1 MSEVIQAQVLDPYT
15 LPLYQRRL
23 IEASAGTGKTYTI
36 GLLYLRLL
44 LGLGGESAFHRPL
57 SVEEILVVTFTEAA
71 TDELRARIRQ
81 NIHQLRLA
89 CIRHQVE
96 NDNNAYQILLDQIP
110 NKTVA
115 AQWLLEAERQMD
127 EAAIYTIHGFC
138 QRMLATNAFE
148 SGVLFEQVLIQ
159 DEYELKKR
167 VCADFW
173 RRHCYPLSY
182 DVAYAVSEIWSGPE
196 QLLYEIQ
203 PYLQGECPEIQ
214 GIDFDVKKET
224 VEQRHQAVIE
234 AIDKVKALWRHH
246 CNEIAD
252 WITSSGVDKRSYSS
266 RFLPKWIDEITAWAA
281 LLETK
286 SYQLPDCLSRFSQAT
301 LHEKTTK
308 GAAPEHAL
316 FAEIELLCQQSLTLR
331 DVIIANAIPE
341 IRQGIENEKMRR
353 GELGFDDLL
362 TRLDKALQ
370 REGGEAL
377 ADAIRQRYPV
387 AMIDEFQD
395 TDPQQYRIFDTIYG
409 EHTESGLLFIGDPKQ
424 AIYAFRGADI
434 FTYIRARQQTDHHY
448 TLNTNWRS
456 APGMVSAVNKLFL
469 RSKTPFLFN
478 HIPFIE
484 VNSAEKNQHMEF
496 IYQQKTVAPLN
507 FWLAEGES
515 LSTANYEQLM
525 ASQCAMQ
532 IRDWLSAGDNQ
543 QAWLIEQDN
552 KRAVTSADIVV
563 LVRSRREA
571 LLIRDALDLLSIQ
584 SVFLSNRESV
594 FETNEAK
601 DLLWLLQAVVTPE
614 KERVL
619 RASLASALFGFN
631 AQQIDEL
638 NQNEQR
644 WNRYVEQFADYFV
657 LWQKRGVLP
666 MLRKVMIDHQ
676 IAENLLASQEGERR
690 LTDIMHI
697 GELLQETS
705 LQLDSEH
712 ALIRWLAQQISR
724 PDVQAESQQMR
735 LESDKNL
742 VQICTIHKS
751 KGLEYPI
758 VCLPFACNYQEQKG
772 ALYHDRDEFYAKLDI
787 FNQPDSVRLA
797 DEERL
802 AEDLRLLY
810 VALTRAKFCC
820 YVGVAPLVKGNKRKS
835 GLTDLHKNALGYLLQ
850 HGEEGNSELLH
861 QSINQL
867 LDDNI
872 KVITLGDISMHRYQS
887 PHTTDIALD
896 AAIFKRKINDNWRI
910 TSYSGLTAQH
920 SARGYLFDSADL
932 DALVQSIAPGLDT
945 DAKGEKTA
953 QHSDELSI
961 HHFPRGAVAGTFLH
975 SLLEE
980 LDFSQPIDESWMQ
993 EQLITQ
999 GFEEKWTPLLVAW
1012 METLFHTP
1020 LNTQGLCLA
1029 DIPKEHQ
1036 LDELQFYLPIEQEL
1050 SAAQLTALTRQYDPL
1065 SAQCPALNFQQ
1076 VQGMLKGFIDLVFCW
1091 EGKYYVVDY
1100 KSNWLGESSEDY
1112 TQEAMS
1118 NAMRDHRYDL
1128 QYQLYTLAL
1137 HRFLQQRL
1145 PNYDY
1150 QRHFGGIC
1158 YLFLR
1163 GIDADY
1169 PGNGVYTYLPEE
1181 KFVEALDALFK
1192 GEAIEVNG
1200 SKVKVM
1206 GENNSND

>member
-1 MSEVIQAQVLDPYT
+1 MSEVIQAQPLNPYT

-44 LGLGGESAFHRPL
+44 LGLGGESAFYRPL
-57 SVEEILVVTFTEAA
+57 NVEEILVVTFTDAA
-71 TDELRARIRQ
+71 TDELRARIRK
-81 NIHQLRLA
+81 NIHELRLA
-89 CIRHQVE
+89 CIRHDVE
-96 NDNNAYQILLDQIP
+96 SCNDTYHELLKQIP
-110 NKTVA
+110 NKELA

-138 QRMLATNAFE
+138 QRMLANNAFE

-182 DVAYAVSEIWSGPE
+182 DVANAVNQIWSGPE

-203 PYLQGECPEIQ
+203 PYLQGEMPEIE
-214 GIDFDVKKET
+214 GVALDSENESVKE
-224 VEQRHQAVIE
+224 RHQAVIE
-234 AIDKVKALWRHH
+234 AINKVKARWHAH
-246 CNEIAD
+246 QHEVEA
-252 WITSSGVDKRSYSS
+252 WITASGVDKRSYSS
-266 RFLPKWIDEITAWAA
+266 RFLPKWIEEITLWASTS
-281 LLETK
+281 ETK
-286 SYQLPDCLSRFSQAT
+286 SYQLPDCLVRFSQET
-301 LHEKTTK
+301 LNEKSTK
-308 GAAPEHAL
+308 GPAPEHIL
-316 FAEIELLCQQSLTLR
+316 FVEIERLTKQSLTLR
-331 DVIIANAIPE
+331 DVILVNAIPE

-353 GELGFDDLL
+353 GEMGFDDLL
-362 TRLDKALQ
+362 TRLDRALK

-377 ADAIRQRYPV
+377 AQAIRERYPV

-395 TDPQQYRIFDTIYG
+395 TDPQQYRIFDAIYG
-409 EHTESGLLFIGDPKQ
+409 EYENSGLLFIGDPKQ

-434 FTYIRARQQTDHHY
+434 FTYIQARKQTSHHY

-456 APGMVSAVNKLFL
+456 APGMVNAVNKLFM
-469 RSKTPFLFN
+469 RSNTPFLFE

-484 VNSAEKNQHMEF
+484 VSSAEKNQDMAFVYHDKPVSPF
-496 IYQQKTVAPLN
+496 N
-507 FWLAEGES
+507 FWLVEGES
-515 LSTANYEQLM
+515 VSTGNYEQIM
-525 ASQCAMQ
+525 AAQCAAQ
-532 IRDWLSAGDNQ
+532 IRDWLSAGDQQ
-543 QAWLIEQDN
+543 QAWLIEQN
-552 KRAVTSADIVV
+552 AKKTVTSADIMV

-571 LLIRDALDLLSIQ
+571 ILIRDALNLLSIQ

-619 RASLASALFGFN
+619 RASLASRLFGFS
-631 AQQIDEL
+631 AKQIDDL
-638 NQNEQR
+638 NRSEAH
-644 WNRYVEQFADYFV
+644 WNSYVEKFADYYV

-666 MLRKVMIDHQ
+666 MLRKIMMDNQ
-676 IAENLLASQEGERR
+676 IAENLLVSIDGERR

-712 ALIRWLAQQISR
+712 ALIRWLAQQISH
-724 PDVQAESQQMR
+724 PDAQSESQQMR
-735 LESDKNL
+735 LESDRNL
-742 VQICTIHKS
+742 VRICTIHKS

-772 ALYHDRDEFYAKLDI
+772 ALYHDRDKFYAKLDI
-787 FNQPDSVRLA
+787 FSRPESLRLA

-810 VALTRAKFCC
+810 VALTRSKFCC
-820 YVGVAPLVKGNKRKS
+820 YVGVAPLAKGNKRKS

-850 HGEEGNSELLH
+850 QGEEGNSELLH
-861 QSINQL
+861 QAIHAL

-872 KVITLGDISMHRYQS
+872 SVTTLDNISAHRYQ
-887 PHTTDIALD
+887 PQLAPETNLE
-896 AAIFKRKINDNWRI
+896 AAIFKRQIHDNWRI
-910 TSYSGLTAQH
+910 TSYSGLTYQH
-920 SARGYLFDSADL
+920 SNRHYHFDLGDIE
-932 DALVQSIAPGLDT
+932 ALVQSIAPGLDT
-945 DAKGEKTA
+945 DAKGEKR
-953 QHSDELSI
+953 QEEIDENSI

-975 SLLEE
+975 SLLEV
-980 LDFSQPIDESWMQ
+980 LDFSQPIDEQWMQ
-993 EQLITQ
+993 EQLSVQ
-999 GFEEKWTPLLVAW
+999 GFDEKWAPLLVTW

-1020 LNTQGLCLA
+1020 LNSQGLCLA
-1029 DIPKEHQ
+1029 DIPKSQQ
-1036 LDELQFYLPIEQEL
+1036 LDELQFYLPIEKEL
-1050 SAAQLTALTRQYDPL
+1050 SSAQLTQLISQFDPL
-1065 SAQCPALNFQQ
+1065 SRRCPALQFQQ
-1076 VQGMLKGFIDLVFCW
+1076 VEGMLKGFIDLVFSW

-1112 TQEAMS
+1112 TQEAMM
-1118 NAMRDHRYDL
+1118 NAMMDHRYDL

-1137 HRFLQQRL
+1137 HRFLQQRI
-1145 PNYDY
+1145 PDYDY
-1150 QRHFGGIC
+1150 KSHFGGIY

-1163 GIDADY
+1163 GIDKAH
-1169 PGNGVYTYLPEE
+1169 PGNGVYAYLPDEA
-1181 KFVEALDALFK
+1181 FVLALDSLFTGQSSK
-1192 GEAIEVNG
+1192 PDVVGE
-1200 SKVKVM
+1200 K
-1206 GENNSND
+1206 

>member
-1 MSEVIQAQVLDPYT
+1 MSEVIQAQPLNPYT

-44 LGLGGESAFHRPL
+44 LGLGGESAFYRPL
-57 SVEEILVVTFTEAA
+57 SVEEILVVTFTDAA
-71 TDELRARIRQ
+71 TDELRSRIRK
-81 NIHQLRLA
+81 NIHELRLA
-89 CIRHQVE
+89 CIRHDVE
-96 NDNNAYQILLDQIP
+96 SSDDTYLELLKQIP
-110 NKTVA
+110 NKELA

-138 QRMLATNAFE
+138 QRMLANNAFE

-182 DVAYAVSEIWSGPE
+182 DVAHAVSQIWSGPE

-203 PYLQGECPEIQ
+203 PYLQGEMPEIE
-214 GIDFDVKKET
+214 GVALDSENESVKE
-224 VEQRHQAVIE
+224 RHKAVIE
-234 AIDKVKALWRHH
+234 AINKVKARWNEHH
-246 CNEIAD
+246 HEIEA
-252 WITSSGVDKRSYSS
+252 WITASGVDKRSYSS
-266 RFLPKWIDEITAWAA
+266 RFLPKWIEEITLWAST
-281 LLETK
+281 LETK
-286 SYQLPDCLSRFSQAT
+286 SYQLPDCLVRFSQET
-301 LHEKTTK
+301 LNEKTTK
-308 GAAPEHAL
+308 GLAPEHIL
-316 FAEIELLCQQSLTLR
+316 FVEIEQLTKQSLTLR
-331 DVIIANAIPE
+331 DVILVNAIPE
-341 IRQGIENEKMRR
+341 IRQGIENEKVRR
-353 GELGFDDLL
+353 GEMGFDDLL
-362 TRLDKALQ
+362 TRLDRALK

-377 ADAIRQRYPV
+377 AQAIRERYPV

-395 TDPQQYRIFDTIYG
+395 TDPQQYRIFDAIYG
-409 EHTESGLLFIGDPKQ
+409 EYENSGLLFIGDPKQ

-434 FTYIRARQQTDHHY
+434 FTYIQARKQTSHHY

-456 APGMVSAVNKLFL
+456 APGMVNAVNSLFM
-469 RSKTPFLFN
+469 RSNAPFLFE

-484 VNSAEKNQHMEF
+484 VTSAEKNQDMAF
-496 IYQQKTVAPLN
+496 IYHDKPIPPFN

-515 LSTANYEQLM
+515 VSTGNYEQIM
-525 ASQCAMQ
+525 AAQCAAQ
-532 IRDWLSAGDNQ
+532 IRDWLSAGDQQ
-543 QAWLIEQDN
+543 QAWLIEQGT
-552 KRAVTSADIVV
+552 KKAVTSADIMV

-571 LLIRDALDLLSIQ
+571 ILIRDALNLLSIQ

-619 RASLASALFGFN
+619 RASLASRLFGFS
-631 AQQIDEL
+631 AKQIDDL
-638 NQNEQR
+638 NGSEPR
-644 WNRYVEQFADYFV
+644 WNSYVEKFADYYA

-666 MLRKVMIDHQ
+666 MLRKIMMDNQ
-676 IAENLLASQEGERR
+676 IAENLLASIDGERR
-690 LTDIMHI
+690 LTDIMHL

-712 ALIRWLAQQISR
+712 ALIRWLAQQISH
-724 PDVQAESQQMR
+724 PDAQSESQQMR
-735 LESDKNL
+735 LESDRNL
-742 VQICTIHKS
+742 VRICTIHKS

-772 ALYHDRDEFYAKLDI
+772 ALYHDREKFYAKLDI
-787 FNQPDSVRLA
+787 FSRPESLRLA

-810 VALTRAKFCC
+810 VALTRSKFSC

-850 HGEEGNSELLH
+850 QGEEGNSELLH
-861 QSINQL
+861 QSIHAL

-872 KVITLGDISMHRYQS
+872 SVTTLDNISAHRYQ
-887 PHTTDIALD
+887 PQLVTETKLE
-896 AAIFKRKINDNWRI
+896 AAIFKRQIHDNWRI
-910 TSYSGLTAQH
+910 TSYSGLTYQH
-920 SARGYLFDSADL
+920 SNRSYHFDLGDIE
-932 DALVQSIAPGLDT
+932 ALVQSIAPGLDT
-945 DAKGEKTA
+945 DAKGEK
-953 QHSDELSI
+953 QQGEIDENSI

-975 SLLEE
+975 SLLEV
-980 LDFSQPIDESWMQ
+980 LDFSQPIDELWIQ
-993 EQLITQ
+993 GQLTAQ
-999 GFEEKWTPLLVAW
+999 GFDEKWAPLLVTW

-1020 LNTQGLCLA
+1020 LNSQGLCLA
-1029 DIPKEHQ
+1029 DIPKSQQ
-1036 LDELQFYLPIEQEL
+1036 LDELQFYLPIEKEI
-1050 SAAQLTALTRQYDPL
+1050 SSAQLTQLISQFDPL
-1065 SAQCPALNFQQ
+1065 SKRCPALQFQQ
-1076 VQGMLKGFIDLVFCW
+1076 VEGMLKGFIDLVFSW

-1112 TQEAMS
+1112 TQEAMM
-1118 NAMRDHRYDL
+1118 NAMMDHRYDL

-1137 HRFLQQRL
+1137 HRFLQQRISD
-1145 PNYDY
+1145 YDY
-1150 QRHFGGIC
+1150 KSHFGGIY

-1163 GIDADY
+1163 GIDKAH
-1169 PGNGVYTYLPEE
+1169 PGNGVYAHLPDEA
-1181 KFVEALDALFK
+1181 FVLALDSLFTGK
-1192 GEAIEVNG
+1192 SSKPDVVGE
-1200 SKVKVM
+1200 K
-1206 GENNSND
+1206 

>member
-1 MSEVIQAQVLDPYT
+1 MSEVIQAQPLNPYT

-44 LGLGGESAFHRPL
+44 LGLGGESAFYRPL
-57 SVEEILVVTFTEAA
+57 SVEEILVVTFTDAA
-71 TDELRARIRQ
+71 TDELRARIRK
-81 NIHQLRLA
+81 NIHELRLA
-89 CIRHQVE
+89 CIRHDVE
-96 NDNNAYQILLDQIP
+96 SSADTYHELLKQIP
-110 NKTVA
+110 NKALA

-138 QRMLATNAFE
+138 QRMLANNAFE

-182 DVAYAVSEIWSGPE
+182 DVAHAVSQIWSGPE

-203 PYLQGECPEIQ
+203 PYLQGEMPEIE
-214 GIDFDVKKET
+214 GVALDSENESVKE
-224 VEQRHQAVIE
+224 RHQAVIE
-234 AIDKVKALWRHH
+234 AINKVKARWNEHH
-246 CNEIAD
+246 HEVET
-252 WITSSGVDKRSYSS
+252 WITASGVDKRSYSS
-266 RFLPKWIDEITAWAA
+266 RFLPKWIEEITLWAST
-281 LLETK
+281 LETK
-286 SYQLPDCLSRFSQAT
+286 SYQLPDCLVRFSQET
-301 LHEKTTK
+301 LNEKTNK
-308 GAAPEHAL
+308 GIAPEHIL
-316 FAEIELLCQQSLTLR
+316 FVEIEQLTKQNLTLR
-331 DVIIANAIPE
+331 DVILVNAIPE

-353 GELGFDDLL
+353 GEMGFDDLL
-362 TRLDKALQ
+362 TRLDSALK

-377 ADAIRQRYPV
+377 AQAIRERYPV

-395 TDPQQYRIFDTIYG
+395 TDPQQYRIFDAIYG
-409 EHTESGLLFIGDPKQ
+409 EYENSGLLFIGDPKQ

-434 FTYIRARQQTDHHY
+434 FTYIQARKQTSHHY

-456 APGMVSAVNKLFL
+456 APGMVNAVNKIFM
-469 RSKTPFLFN
+469 RSNAPFLFE

-484 VNSAEKNQHMEF
+484 VSSAEKNQDMAF
-496 IYQQKTVAPLN
+496 IYHDKPIPPFN

-515 LSTANYEQLM
+515 VSTGNYEQIM
-525 ASQCAMQ
+525 AAQCAAQ
-532 IRDWLSAGDNQ
+532 IRDWLSAGDQ
-543 QAWLIEQDN
+543 QHAWLIEQGT
-552 KRAVTSADIVV
+552 KKTVTSADIMV

-571 LLIRDALDLLSIQ
+571 ILIRDALNLLSIQ

-619 RASLASALFGFN
+619 RASLASRLFGFS
-631 AQQIDEL
+631 AKQIDDL
-638 NQNEQR
+638 NRSEPR
-644 WNRYVEQFADYFV
+644 WNSYVEKFADYYV

-666 MLRKVMIDHQ
+666 MLRKIMMDNQ
-676 IAENLLASQEGERR
+676 IAENLLASIDGERR
-690 LTDIMHI
+690 LTDIMHL

-712 ALIRWLAQQISR
+712 ALIRWLAQQISH
-724 PDVQAESQQMR
+724 PDAQSESQQMR
-735 LESDKNL
+735 LESDRNL
-742 VQICTIHKS
+742 VRICTIHKS

-772 ALYHDRDEFYAKLDI
+772 ALYHDREKFYAKLDI
-787 FNQPDSVRLA
+787 FSRPESLRLA

-810 VALTRAKFCC
+810 VALTRSKFSC

-850 HGEEGNSELLH
+850 QGEEGNSELLH
-861 QSINQL
+861 QSIHAL

-872 KVITLGDISMHRYQS
+872 SVITLDNISAHRYQ
-887 PHTTDIALD
+887 PQMVAETKLE
-896 AAIFKRKINDNWRI
+896 AAIFKRQIHDNWRI
-910 TSYSGLTAQH
+910 TSYSGLTYQH
-920 SARGYLFDSADL
+920 SNRSYHFDLGDIE
-932 DALVQSIAPGLDT
+932 ALVQSIAPGLDT
-945 DAKGEKTA
+945 DAKGEK
-953 QHSDELSI
+953 QQGEIDENSI

-975 SLLEE
+975 SLLEV
-980 LDFSQPIDESWMQ
+980 LDFSQPIDELWMQ
-993 EQLITQ
+993 EQLTAQ
-999 GFEEKWTPLLVAW
+999 GFDEKWAPLLVAW

-1020 LNTQGLCLA
+1020 LNSQGLCLA
-1029 DIPKEHQ
+1029 NIPKSQQ
-1036 LDELQFYLPIEQEL
+1036 LDELQFYLPIEKEI
-1050 SAAQLTALTRQYDPL
+1050 SSAQLTQLISQFDPL
-1065 SAQCPALNFQQ
+1065 SKRCPALQFQQ
-1076 VQGMLKGFIDLVFCW
+1076 VEGMLKGFIDLVFSW

-1112 TQEAMS
+1112 TQEAMM
-1118 NAMRDHRYDL
+1118 NAMMDHRYDL

-1137 HRFLQQRL
+1137 HRFLQQRISD
-1145 PNYDY
+1145 YDY
-1150 QRHFGGIC
+1150 KSHFGGIY

-1163 GIDADY
+1163 GIDKAH
-1169 PGNGVYTYLPEE
+1169 PGNGVYAHLPEE
-1181 KFVEALDALFK
+1181 AFVLALDSLFAGK
-1192 GEAIEVNG
+1192 SRKPDVVGE
-1200 SKVKVM
+1200 K
-1206 GENNSND
+1206 

>member
-1 MSEVIQAQVLDPYT
+1 MSEVIQAQPLNPYT

-44 LGLGGESAFHRPL
+44 LGLGGESAFYRPL
-57 SVEEILVVTFTEAA
+57 NVEEILVVTFTDAA
-71 TDELRARIRQ
+71 TDELRARIRK
-81 NIHQLRLA
+81 NIHELRLA
-89 CIRHQVE
+89 CIRHDVE
-96 NDNNAYQILLDQIP
+96 SCNDTYHELLKQIP
-110 NKTVA
+110 NKELA

-138 QRMLATNAFE
+138 QRMLANNAFE

-182 DVAYAVSEIWSGPE
+182 DVANAVSQIWSGPE

-203 PYLQGECPEIQ
+203 PYLQGEMPEIE
-214 GIDFDVKKET
+214 GVALDSENESVKE
-224 VEQRHQAVIE
+224 RHQAVIE
-234 AIDKVKALWRHH
+234 AINKVKARWHAH
-246 CNEIAD
+246 QHEVEA
-252 WITSSGVDKRSYSS
+252 WITASGVDKRSYSS
-266 RFLPKWIDEITAWAA
+266 RFLPKWIEEITLWASTS
-281 LLETK
+281 ETK
-286 SYQLPDCLSRFSQAT
+286 NYQLPDCLVRFSQET
-301 LHEKTTK
+301 LNEKSTK
-308 GAAPEHAL
+308 GPAPEHIL
-316 FAEIELLCQQSLTLR
+316 FVEIERLTKQSLTLR
-331 DVIIANAIPE
+331 DVILVNAITE

-353 GELGFDDLL
+353 GEMGFDDLL
-362 TRLDKALQ
+362 TRLDRALK

-377 ADAIRQRYPV
+377 AQTIRERYPV

-395 TDPQQYRIFDTIYG
+395 TDPQQYRIFDAIYG
-409 EHTESGLLFIGDPKQ
+409 EYENSGLLFIGDPKQ

-434 FTYIRARQQTDHHY
+434 FTYIQARKQTSHHY

-456 APGMVSAVNKLFL
+456 APGMVNAVNKLFM
-469 RSKTPFLFN
+469 RSNTPFLFE

-484 VNSAEKNQHMEF
+484 VSSAEKNQDMAFVYHDKPVSPF
-496 IYQQKTVAPLN
+496 N

-515 LSTANYEQLM
+515 VSTGNYEQIM
-525 ASQCAMQ
+525 AAQCAAQ
-532 IRDWLSAGDNQ
+532 IRDWLSAGDQQ
-543 QAWLIEQDN
+543 QAWLIEQN
-552 KRAVTSADIVV
+552 AKKTVTSADIMV

-571 LLIRDALDLLSIQ
+571 ILIRDALNLLSIQ

-619 RASLASALFGFN
+619 RASLASRLFGFS
-631 AQQIDEL
+631 AKQIDDL
-638 NQNEQR
+638 NRSEAH
-644 WNRYVEQFADYFV
+644 WNSYVEKFADYYV

-666 MLRKVMIDHQ
+666 MLRKIMMDNQ
-676 IAENLLASQEGERR
+676 IAENLLASIDGERR

-712 ALIRWLAQQISR
+712 ALIRWLAQQISH
-724 PDVQAESQQMR
+724 PDAQSESQQMR
-735 LESDKNL
+735 LESDRNL
-742 VQICTIHKS
+742 VRICTIHKS

-772 ALYHDRDEFYAKLDI
+772 ALYHDRDKFYAKLDI
-787 FNQPDSVRLA
+787 FSRPESLRLA

-810 VALTRAKFCC
+810 VALTRSKFCC

-850 HGEEGNSELLH
+850 QGEEGNSELLH
-861 QSINQL
+861 QAIHAL

-872 KVITLGDISMHRYQS
+872 SVTTLDNISAHRYQ
-887 PHTTDIALD
+887 PQLAPETNLE
-896 AAIFKRKINDNWRI
+896 AAIFKRQIHDNWRI
-910 TSYSGLTAQH
+910 TSYSGLTYQH
-920 SARGYLFDSADL
+920 SNRHYHFDLGDIE
-932 DALVQSIAPGLDT
+932 ALVQSIAPGLDT
-945 DAKGEKTA
+945 DAKGEKR
-953 QHSDELSI
+953 QEEIDENSI

-975 SLLEE
+975 SLLEV
-980 LDFSQPIDESWMQ
+980 LDFSQPIDEQWMQ
-993 EQLITQ
+993 EQLSVQ
-999 GFEEKWTPLLVAW
+999 GFDEKWAPLLVTW

-1020 LNTQGLCLA
+1020 LNSQGLCLA
-1029 DIPKEHQ
+1029 DIPKSQQ
-1036 LDELQFYLPIEQEL
+1036 LDELQFYLPIEKEL
-1050 SAAQLTALTRQYDPL
+1050 SSAQLTQLISQFDPL
-1065 SAQCPALNFQQ
+1065 SRRCPALQFQQ
-1076 VQGMLKGFIDLVFCW
+1076 VEGMLKGFIDLVFSW

-1112 TQEAMS
+1112 TQEAMM
-1118 NAMRDHRYDL
+1118 NAMMDHRYDL

-1137 HRFLQQRL
+1137 HRFLQQRI
-1145 PNYDY
+1145 PDYDY
-1150 QRHFGGIC
+1150 KSHFGGIY

-1163 GIDADY
+1163 GIDKAH
-1169 PGNGVYTYLPEE
+1169 PGNGVYAYLPDEA
-1181 KFVEALDALFK
+1181 FVLALDSLFTGQSSK
-1192 GEAIEVNG
+1192 PDVVGE
-1200 SKVKVM
+1200 K
-1206 GENNSND
+1206 

>member
-1 MSEVIQAQVLDPYT
+1 MSEVIQAQPLNPYT

-44 LGLGGESAFHRPL
+44 LGLGGESAFYRPL
-57 SVEEILVVTFTEAA
+57 SVEEILVVTFTDAA
-71 TDELRARIRQ
+71 TDELRARIRK
-81 NIHQLRLA
+81 NIHELRLA
-89 CIRHQVE
+89 CIRHDVE
-96 NDNNAYQILLDQIP
+96 SSDNTYLELLKQIP
-110 NKTVA
+110 NKELA

-138 QRMLATNAFE
+138 QRMLANNAFE

-182 DVAYAVSEIWSGPE
+182 DVANAVSQIWSGPE

-203 PYLQGECPEIQ
+203 PYLQGEMPEIE
-214 GIDFDVKKET
+214 GVALDSENESVKE
-224 VEQRHQAVIE
+224 RHQAVIE
-234 AIDKVKALWRHH
+234 AINNVKTRWNEHH
-246 CNEIAD
+246 HEVEA
-252 WITSSGVDKRSYSS
+252 WITASGVDKRSYSS
-266 RFLPKWIDEITAWAA
+266 RFLPKWIEEITLWAST
-281 LLETK
+281 LETK
-286 SYQLPDCLSRFSQAT
+286 SYQLPDCLARFSQET
-301 LHEKTTK
+301 LNEKATK
-308 GAAPEHAL
+308 GPAPEHIL
-316 FAEIELLCQQSLTLR
+316 FVEIERLTKQSLTLR
-331 DVIIANAIPE
+331 DVILVNAIPE

-353 GELGFDDLL
+353 GEMGFDDLL
-362 TRLDKALQ
+362 TRLDRALK

-377 ADAIRQRYPV
+377 AQAIRERYPV

-395 TDPQQYRIFDTIYG
+395 TDPQQYRIFDAIYG
-409 EHTESGLLFIGDPKQ
+409 EHENSGLLFIGDPKQ

-434 FTYIRARQQTDHHY
+434 FTYIQARKQTSHHY

-456 APGMVSAVNKLFL
+456 APGMVNAVNKLFM
-469 RSKTPFLFN
+469 RSNAPFLFE

-484 VNSAEKNQHMEF
+484 VSSAEKNQDMAF
-496 IYQQKTVAPLN
+496 IYHDKPIPPFN

-515 LSTANYEQLM
+515 VSTGNYEQIM
-525 ASQCAMQ
+525 AAQCAAQ
-532 IRDWLSAGDNQ
+532 IRDWLSAGDQQ
-543 QAWLIEQDN
+543 QAWLIEQGT
-552 KRAVTSADIVV
+552 KKSVTSADIMV

-571 LLIRDALDLLSIQ
+571 VLIRDALNLLSIQ

-619 RASLASALFGFN
+619 RASLASQLFGFS
-631 AQQIDEL
+631 AKQIDDL
-638 NQNEQR
+638 NCSEER
-644 WNRYVEQFADYFV
+644 WNSYVEKFADYYV

-666 MLRKVMIDHQ
+666 MLRKIMMDNQ
-676 IAENLLASQEGERR
+676 IAENLLASIDGERR

-712 ALIRWLAQQISR
+712 ALIRWLAQQISH
-724 PDVQAESQQMR
+724 PDAQSESQQMR
-735 LESDKNL
+735 LESDRNL
-742 VQICTIHKS
+742 VRICTIHKS

-772 ALYHDRDEFYAKLDI
+772 ALYHDRDKFYAKLDI
-787 FNQPDSVRLA
+787 FSRPESLRLA

-810 VALTRAKFCC
+810 VALTRSKFCC
-820 YVGVAPLVKGNKRKS
+820 YVGVAPLVKGTKRKS

-850 HGEEGNSELLH
+850 QGEEGNSELLH
-861 QSINQL
+861 QSIHAL

-872 KVITLGDISMHRYQS
+872 SVTTLDNMSAHRYQ
-887 PHTTDIALD
+887 PQLMAETKLE
-896 AAIFKRKINDNWRI
+896 AAIFKRQIQDNWRI
-910 TSYSGLTAQH
+910 TSYSGLTYQH
-920 SARGYLFDSADL
+920 SNRSYHFDLGDIE
-932 DALVQSIAPGLDT
+932 ALVQSIAPRLDT
-945 DAKGEKTA
+945 DAKGEK
-953 QHSDELSI
+953 QQGEVDENSI

-975 SLLEE
+975 SLLEV
-980 LDFSQPIDESWMQ
+980 LDFSQPVDELWMQ
-993 EQLITQ
+993 GQLTAQ
-999 GFEEKWTPLLVAW
+999 GFDEKWAPLLVLW

-1020 LNTQGLCLA
+1020 LNPQGLCLA
-1029 DIPKEHQ
+1029 DIPKSQQ
-1036 LDELQFYLPIEQEL
+1036 LDELQFYLPIEKEI
-1050 SAAQLTALTRQYDPL
+1050 SSAQLTQLISQFDPL
-1065 SAQCPALNFQQ
+1065 SKCCPALQFQQ
-1076 VQGMLKGFIDLVFCW
+1076 VEGMLKGFIDLVFSW

-1112 TQEAMS
+1112 TQEAMM
-1118 NAMRDHRYDL
+1118 NAMMDHRYDL

-1137 HRFLQQRL
+1137 HRFLQQRI
-1145 PNYDY
+1145 PDYDY
-1150 QRHFGGIC
+1150 QNHFGGIY

-1163 GIDADY
+1163 GIDKAH
-1169 PGNGVYTYLPEE
+1169 PGNGVYAYLPDEA
-1181 KFVEALDALFK
+1181 FVLALDSLFAGK
-1192 GEAIEVNG
+1192 S
-1200 SKVKVM
+1200 SKLDVVSEK
-1206 GENNSND
+1206 

>member
-1 MSEVIQAQVLDPYT
+1 MIQAQPLNPYT

-44 LGLGGESAFHRPL
+44 LGLGGESAFYRPL
-57 SVEEILVVTFTEAA
+57 SVEEILVVTFTDAA
-71 TDELRARIRQ
+71 TDELRSRIRK
-81 NIHQLRLA
+81 NIHELRLA
-89 CIRHQVE
+89 CIRHDVE
-96 NDNNAYQILLDQIP
+96 SSDDTYLELLKQIP
-110 NKTVA
+110 NKELA

-138 QRMLATNAFE
+138 QRMLANNAFE

-182 DVAYAVSEIWSGPE
+182 DVAHAVSQIWSGPE

-203 PYLQGECPEIQ
+203 PYLQGEMPEIE
-214 GIDFDVKKET
+214 GVALDSENESVKE
-224 VEQRHQAVIE
+224 RHKAVIE
-234 AIDKVKALWRHH
+234 AINKVKARWNEHH
-246 CNEIAD
+246 HEIEA
-252 WITSSGVDKRSYSS
+252 WITASGVDKRSYSS
-266 RFLPKWIDEITAWAA
+266 RFLPKWIEEITLWAST
-281 LLETK
+281 LETK
-286 SYQLPDCLSRFSQAT
+286 SYQLPDCLVRFSQET
-301 LHEKTTK
+301 LNEKTTK
-308 GAAPEHAL
+308 GLAPEHIL
-316 FAEIELLCQQSLTLR
+316 FVEIEQLTKQSLTLR
-331 DVIIANAIPE
+331 DVILVNAIPE

-353 GELGFDDLL
+353 GEMGFDDLL
-362 TRLDKALQ
+362 TRLDRALK

-377 ADAIRQRYPV
+377 AQAIRERYPV

-395 TDPQQYRIFDTIYG
+395 TDPQQYRIFDAIYG
-409 EHTESGLLFIGDPKQ
+409 EYENSGLLFIGDPKQ

-434 FTYIRARQQTDHHY
+434 FTYIQARKQTSHHY

-456 APGMVSAVNKLFL
+456 APGMVNAVNSLFM
-469 RSKTPFLFN
+469 RSNAPFLFE

-484 VNSAEKNQHMEF
+484 VSSAEKNQDMAF
-496 IYQQKTVAPLN
+496 IYHDKPIPPFN

-515 LSTANYEQLM
+515 VSTGNYEQIM
-525 ASQCAMQ
+525 AAQCAAQ
-532 IRDWLSAGDNQ
+532 IRDWLSAGDQQ
-543 QAWLIEQDN
+543 QAWLIEQGT
-552 KRAVTSADIVV
+552 KKAVTSADIMV

-571 LLIRDALDLLSIQ
+571 ILIRDALNLLSIQ

-619 RASLASALFGFN
+619 RASLASRLFGFS
-631 AQQIDEL
+631 AKQIDDL
-638 NQNEQR
+638 NGSEPR
-644 WNRYVEQFADYFV
+644 WNSYVEKFADYYA

-666 MLRKVMIDHQ
+666 MLRKIMMDNQ
-676 IAENLLASQEGERR
+676 IAENLLASIDGERR
-690 LTDIMHI
+690 LTDIMHL

-712 ALIRWLAQQISR
+712 ALIRWLAQQISH
-724 PDVQAESQQMR
+724 PDAQSESQQMR
-735 LESDKNL
+735 LESDRNL
-742 VQICTIHKS
+742 VRICTIHKS

-772 ALYHDRDEFYAKLDI
+772 ALYHDREKFYAKLDI
-787 FNQPDSVRLA
+787 FSRPESLRLA

-810 VALTRAKFCC
+810 VALTRSKFSC

-850 HGEEGNSELLH
+850 QGEEGNSELLH
-861 QSINQL
+861 QSIHAL

-872 KVITLGDISMHRYQS
+872 SVTTLDNISAHRYQ
-887 PHTTDIALD
+887 PQLVTETKLE
-896 AAIFKRKINDNWRI
+896 AAIFKRQIHDNWRI
-910 TSYSGLTAQH
+910 TSYSGLTYQH
-920 SARGYLFDSADL
+920 SNRSYHFDLGDIE
-932 DALVQSIAPGLDT
+932 ALVQSIAPGLDT
-945 DAKGEKTA
+945 DAKGEK
-953 QHSDELSI
+953 QQGEIDENSI

-975 SLLEE
+975 SLLEV
-980 LDFSQPIDESWMQ
+980 LDFSQPIDELWIQ
-993 EQLITQ
+993 GQLTAQ
-999 GFEEKWTPLLVAW
+999 GFDEKWAPLLVTW

-1020 LNTQGLCLA
+1020 LNSQGLCLA
-1029 DIPKEHQ
+1029 DIPKSQQ
-1036 LDELQFYLPIEQEL
+1036 LDELQFYLPIEKEI
-1050 SAAQLTALTRQYDPL
+1050 SSAQLTQLISQFDPL
-1065 SAQCPALNFQQ
+1065 SKRCPALQFQQ
-1076 VQGMLKGFIDLVFCW
+1076 VEGMLKGFIDLVFSW

-1112 TQEAMS
+1112 TQEAMM
-1118 NAMRDHRYDL
+1118 NAMMDHRYDL

-1137 HRFLQQRL
+1137 HRFLQQRISD
-1145 PNYDY
+1145 YDY
-1150 QRHFGGIC
+1150 KSHFGGIY

-1163 GIDADY
+1163 GIDKAH
-1169 PGNGVYTYLPEE
+1169 PGNGVYAHLPDEA
-1181 KFVEALDALFK
+1181 FVLALDSLFTGK
-1192 GEAIEVNG
+1192 SSKPDVVGE
-1200 SKVKVM
+1200 K
-1206 GENNSND
+1206 

>member
-1 MSEVIQAQVLDPYT
+1 MSEVIQAQPLNPYT

-44 LGLGGESAFHRPL
+44 LGLGGESAFYRPL
-57 SVEEILVVTFTEAA
+57 SVEEILVVTFTDAA
-71 TDELRARIRQ
+71 TDELRSRIRK
-81 NIHQLRLA
+81 NIHELRLA
-89 CIRHQVE
+89 CIRYDVE
-96 NDNNAYQILLDQIP
+96 SSADTYHELLKQIP
-110 NKTVA
+110 NKALA

-138 QRMLATNAFE
+138 QRMLANNAFE

-182 DVAYAVSEIWSGPE
+182 DVAHAVSQIWSGPE

-203 PYLQGECPEIQ
+203 PYLQGEMPEIE
-214 GIDFDVKKET
+214 GVALDSENESVKE
-224 VEQRHQAVIE
+224 RHQAVIE
-234 AIDKVKALWRHH
+234 AINKVKARWNEHH
-246 CNEIAD
+246 HEIEA
-252 WITSSGVDKRSYSS
+252 WITASGVDKRSYSS
-266 RFLPKWIDEITAWAA
+266 RFLPKWIEEITLWAST
-281 LLETK
+281 LETK
-286 SYQLPDCLSRFSQAT
+286 SYQLPDCLVRFSQET
-301 LHEKTTK
+301 LNEKTTK
-308 GAAPEHAL
+308 GIAPEHIL
-316 FAEIELLCQQSLTLR
+316 FVEIEQLTKQSLTLR
-331 DVIIANAIPE
+331 DVILVNAIPE

-353 GELGFDDLL
+353 GEMGFDDLL
-362 TRLDKALQ
+362 TRLDSALK

-377 ADAIRQRYPV
+377 AQAIRERYPV

-395 TDPQQYRIFDTIYG
+395 TDPQQYRIFDAIYG
-409 EHTESGLLFIGDPKQ
+409 EYENSGLLFIGDPKQ

-434 FTYIRARQQTDHHY
+434 FTYIQARKQTSHNY

-456 APGMVSAVNKLFL
+456 APGMVNAVNKIFM
-469 RSKTPFLFN
+469 RSNAPFLFE

-484 VNSAEKNQHMEF
+484 VSSAEKNQDMAF
-496 IYQQKTVAPLN
+496 IYHDKPISPFN

-515 LSTANYEQLM
+515 VSTGNYEQIM
-525 ASQCAMQ
+525 AAQCAAQ
-532 IRDWLSAGDNQ
+532 IRDWLSAGDQQ
-543 QAWLIEQDN
+543 QAWLIEQGT
-552 KRAVTSADIVV
+552 KKTVTSADIMV

-571 LLIRDALDLLSIQ
+571 ILIRDALNLLSIQ

-619 RASLASALFGFN
+619 RASLASRLFGFS
-631 AQQIDEL
+631 AKQIDDL
-638 NQNEQR
+638 NRSEPR
-644 WNRYVEQFADYFV
+644 WNSYVEKFADYYA

-666 MLRKVMIDHQ
+666 MLRKIMMDNQ
-676 IAENLLASQEGERR
+676 IAENLLASIDGERR
-690 LTDIMHI
+690 LTDIMHL

-712 ALIRWLAQQISR
+712 ALIRWLAQQISH
-724 PDVQAESQQMR
+724 PDAQSESQQMR
-735 LESDKNL
+735 LESDRNL
-742 VQICTIHKS
+742 VRICTIHKS

-772 ALYHDRDEFYAKLDI
+772 ALYHDREKFYAKLDI
-787 FNQPDSVRLA
+787 FSRPESLRLA

-810 VALTRAKFCC
+810 VALTRSKFSC

-850 HGEEGNSELLH
+850 QGEEGNSELLH
-861 QSINQL
+861 QSIHAL

-872 KVITLGDISMHRYQS
+872 SVTTLDNISAHRYQ
-887 PHTTDIALD
+887 PQLVTETKLE
-896 AAIFKRKINDNWRI
+896 AAIFKRQIHDNWRI
-910 TSYSGLTAQH
+910 TSYSGLTYQH
-920 SARGYLFDSADL
+920 SNRSYHFDLGDIE
-932 DALVQSIAPGLDT
+932 ALVQSIAPGLDT
-945 DAKGEKTA
+945 DAKGEK
-953 QHSDELSI
+953 QQGEIDENSI

-975 SLLEE
+975 SLLEV
-980 LDFSQPIDESWMQ
+980 LDFSQPIDEQWMQ
-993 EQLITQ
+993 EQLTAQ
-999 GFEEKWTPLLVAW
+999 GFDEKWAPLLVTW

-1020 LNTQGLCLA
+1020 LNSQGLCLA
-1029 DIPKEHQ
+1029 DIPKSQQ
-1036 LDELQFYLPIEQEL
+1036 LDELQFYLPIEKEI
-1050 SAAQLTALTRQYDPL
+1050 SSAQLTQLISQFDPL
-1065 SAQCPALNFQQ
+1065 SKRCPALQFQQ
-1076 VQGMLKGFIDLVFCW
+1076 VEGMLKGFIDLVFSW

-1112 TQEAMS
+1112 TQEAMM
-1118 NAMRDHRYDL
+1118 NAMMDHRYDL

-1137 HRFLQQRL
+1137 HRFLQQRI
-1145 PNYDY
+1145 PDYDY
-1150 QRHFGGIC
+1150 KSHFGGIY

-1163 GIDADY
+1163 GIDKAH
-1169 PGNGVYTYLPEE
+1169 PGNGVYAYLPEE
-1181 KFVEALDALFK
+1181 AFVLALDSLFAGK
-1192 GEAIEVNG
+1192 SRKPDVVGE
-1200 SKVKVM
+1200 K
-1206 GENNSND
+1206 

>member
-1 MSEVIQAQVLDPYT
+1 MSEVIQAQPLNPYT

-44 LGLGGESAFHRPL
+44 LGLGGESAFYRPL
-57 SVEEILVVTFTEAA
+57 NVEEILVVTFTDAA
-71 TDELRARIRQ
+71 TDELRARIRK
-81 NIHQLRLA
+81 NIHELRLA
-89 CIRHQVE
+89 CIRHDVE
-96 NDNNAYQILLDQIP
+96 SCNDTYHELLKQIP
-110 NKTVA
+110 NKELA

-138 QRMLATNAFE
+138 QRMLANNAFE

-182 DVAYAVSEIWSGPE
+182 DVANAVSQIWSGPE

-203 PYLQGECPEIQ
+203 PYLQGEMPEIE
-214 GIDFDVKKET
+214 GVALDSENESVKE
-224 VEQRHQAVIE
+224 RHQAVIE
-234 AIDKVKALWRHH
+234 AINKVKARWHAH
-246 CNEIAD
+246 QHEVEA
-252 WITSSGVDKRSYSS
+252 WITASGVDKRSYSS
-266 RFLPKWIDEITAWAA
+266 RFLPKWIEEITLWASTS
-281 LLETK
+281 ETK
-286 SYQLPDCLSRFSQAT
+286 NYQLPDCLVRFSQET
-301 LHEKTTK
+301 LNEKSTK
-308 GAAPEHAL
+308 GPAPEHIL
-316 FAEIELLCQQSLTLR
+316 FVEIERLTKQSLTLR
-331 DVIIANAIPE
+331 DVILVNAIPE

-353 GELGFDDLL
+353 GEMGFDDLL
-362 TRLDKALQ
+362 TRLDRALK

-377 ADAIRQRYPV
+377 AQAIRERYPV

-395 TDPQQYRIFDTIYG
+395 TDPQQYRIFDAIYG
-409 EHTESGLLFIGDPKQ
+409 EYENSGLLFIGDPKQ

-434 FTYIRARQQTDHHY
+434 FTYIQARKQTSHHY

-456 APGMVSAVNKLFL
+456 APGMVNAVNKLFM
-469 RSKTPFLFN
+469 RSNTPFLFE

-484 VNSAEKNQHMEF
+484 VSSAEKNQDMAFVYHDKPVSPF
-496 IYQQKTVAPLN
+496 N
-507 FWLAEGES
+507 FWLVEGES
-515 LSTANYEQLM
+515 VSTGNYEQIM
-525 ASQCAMQ
+525 AAQCAAQ
-532 IRDWLSAGDNQ
+532 IRDWLSAGDQQ
-543 QAWLIEQDN
+543 QAWLIEQN
-552 KRAVTSADIVV
+552 AKKTVTSADIMV

-571 LLIRDALDLLSIQ
+571 ILIRDALNLLSIQ

-619 RASLASALFGFN
+619 RASLASRLFGFS
-631 AQQIDEL
+631 AKQIDDL
-638 NQNEQR
+638 NRSEAH
-644 WNRYVEQFADYFV
+644 WNSYVEKFADYYV

-666 MLRKVMIDHQ
+666 MLRKIMMDNQ
-676 IAENLLASQEGERR
+676 IAENLLVSIDGERR

-712 ALIRWLAQQISR
+712 ALIRWLAQQISH
-724 PDVQAESQQMR
+724 PDAQSESQQMR
-735 LESDKNL
+735 LESDRNL
-742 VQICTIHKS
+742 VRICTIHKS

-772 ALYHDRDEFYAKLDI
+772 ALYHDRDKFYAKLDI
-787 FNQPDSVRLA
+787 FSRPESLRLA

-810 VALTRAKFCC
+810 VALTRSKFCC
-820 YVGVAPLVKGNKRKS
+820 YVGVAPLAKGNKRKS

-850 HGEEGNSELLH
+850 QGEEGNSELLH
-861 QSINQL
+861 QAIHAL

-872 KVITLGDISMHRYQS
+872 SVTTLDNISAHRYQ
-887 PHTTDIALD
+887 PQLAPETNLE
-896 AAIFKRKINDNWRI
+896 AAIFKRQIHDNWRI
-910 TSYSGLTAQH
+910 TSYSGLTYQH
-920 SARGYLFDSADL
+920 SNRHYHFDLGDIE
-932 DALVQSIAPGLDT
+932 ALVQSIAPGLDT
-945 DAKGEKTA
+945 DAKGEKR
-953 QHSDELSI
+953 QEEIDENSI

-975 SLLEE
+975 SLLEV
-980 LDFSQPIDESWMQ
+980 LDFSQPIDEQWMQ
-993 EQLITQ
+993 EQLSVQ
-999 GFEEKWTPLLVAW
+999 GFDEKWAPLLVTW

-1020 LNTQGLCLA
+1020 LNSQGLCLA
-1029 DIPKEHQ
+1029 DIPKSQQ
-1036 LDELQFYLPIEQEL
+1036 LDELQFYLPIEKEL
-1050 SAAQLTALTRQYDPL
+1050 SSAQLTQLISQFDPL
-1065 SAQCPALNFQQ
+1065 SRRCPVLQFQQ
-1076 VQGMLKGFIDLVFCW
+1076 VEGMLKGFIDLVFSW

-1112 TQEAMS
+1112 TQEAMM
-1118 NAMRDHRYDL
+1118 NAMMDHRYDL

-1137 HRFLQQRL
+1137 HRFLQQRI
-1145 PNYDY
+1145 PDYDY
-1150 QRHFGGIC
+1150 KSHFGGIY

-1163 GIDADY
+1163 GIDKAH
-1169 PGNGVYTYLPEE
+1169 PGNGVYAYLPDEA
-1181 KFVEALDALFK
+1181 FVLALDSLFTGQSSK
-1192 GEAIEVNG
+1192 PDVVGE
-1200 SKVKVM
+1200 K
-1206 GENNSND
+1206 